1 MDFSQKYI
9 VDDFHEFNIESLT
22 KVEKENLMESTK
34 RNAQAVQPKMSIAHA
49 AKFLDVS
56 TQAVHKQ
63 LKLKG
68 IACGMMGNKL
78 YLTYAQARQLFNI
91 KFPHKVIVGQIVKGG
106 TGKTTSIDSI
116 SSCANS
122 YGARILKI
130 DADPQGNLTDAC
142 GIDADDKPVLIDVIA
157 EKVDIREAIISVSEG
172 VDLIPSRIEN
182 VILDNVIVNDRLPL
196 DHLYRDMLAPIA
208 DQYDFIFIDCPPT
221 MGQAVTAASL
231 YADIILAPLNPDKF
245 SAKGLKIL
253 KKEIDTLNKR
263 FKTDVAY
270 KVFLNKFSGK
280 TILSEKAIVS
290 LINDPDLEGRIL
302 QTTVQFS
309 QEIPNITDGN
319 KNLFSSLKSSPTRDD
334 FDRLTRELLEIV
346 PLPSRKALD
355 EAQAITN
362 REEEPVE
369 A

>member
-1 MDFSQKYI
+1 MTLTQKDI
-9 VDDFHEFNIESLT
+9 LS
-22 KVEKENLMESTK
+22 M
-34 RNAQAVQPKMSIAHA
+34 QPKMSIAHA
-49 AKFLDVS
+49 ANFLDVS
-56 TQAVHKQ
+56 GQAVHKQ

-68 IACGMMGNKL
+68 INCPKLGNKL
-78 YLTYAQARQLFNI
+78 YLTFEQAKQLFNI
-91 KFPHKVIVGQIVKGG
+91 QFTRKVIVGQIVKGG
-106 TGKTTSIDSI
+106 TGKTTTIDSVA
-116 SSCANS
+116 SCVNT

-142 GIDADDKPVLIDVIA
+142 GIDAEDKPVLIDVVQDKINISDA
-157 EKVDIREAIISVSEG
+157 IVKVSDGI
-172 VDLIPSRIEN
+172 DLIPSRIEN
-182 VILDNVIVNDRLPL
+182 VVLDNVLVHERMPL
-196 DHLYRDMLAPIA
+196 DHFYRDMLAPIA
-208 DQYDFIFIDCPPT
+208 GNYDFIFIDCPPT

-253 KKEIDTLNKR
+253 KHEIDTLNKR
-263 FKTDVAY
+263 FKTNMAY

-319 KNLFSSLKSSPTRDD
+319 RNLFSSLKSSPTRDD
-334 FDRLTRELLEIV
+334 FDRLTRELLEIT
-346 PLPSRKALD
+346 P
-355 EAQAITN
+355 AQARKISDEIRTAEN
-362 REEEPVE
+362 EEVT